1 MEVREYETHPAPNK
15 IESYATVYFRY
26 TTKAFEDERQIYGLL
41 AFLSD
46 VGGFIQCFVILGYWL
61 VSDSTKNK
69 YFSKLLNKMYHVKR
83 EESNQYNPDD
93 LNYTMSL
100 KDFHRSYS

>member
-1 MEVREYETHPAPNK
+1 MEVREYETHPAPDK
-15 IESYATVYFRY
+15 TDSFATVYFRY

-61 VSDSTKNK
+61 VGDSTKYK
-69 YFSKLLNKMYHVKR
+69 YFSKLINRMYHVK
-83 EESNQYNPDD
+83 
-93 LNYTMSL
+93 
-100 KDFHRSYS
+100 KDQSDQ

>member
-1 MEVREYETHPAPNK
+1 MEVRGYETHPAPDK
-15 IESYATVYFRY
+15 TDSFATVYFRY

-61 VSDSTKNK
+61 VSDSTKYK
-69 YFSKLLNKMYHVKR
+69 YFSKLLSKMYHVKR
-83 EESNQYNPDD
+83 D
-93 LNYTMSL
+93 
-100 KDFHRSYS
+100 